1 MISVQ
6 QSLSYLHSHVITN
19 FVQTFETETG
29 LTMASCCDII
39 QDSNDIFH
47 GFSYLIKHL
56 FSLIDSAI
64 PCKSLTIKYL
74 TALERKDFFVELSKI
89 GIHFTKNSY
98 FGDYHNLCT
107 DICIYTTD
115 IWSIPDYRNTPEL
128 TIYQHNIDVFNA
140 FYSHISRF
148 KLYSGI
154 NSNGYIIV
162 SMVIYL
168 KFKRI
173 FVDALTSYNN
183 IINNILYI
191 HNQPSYSVN
200 TTVTTATTLSQQSLS
215 SNSKIKHKLADLIF
229 DIKNNLTDATYKE
242 IIEKIALISP

>member
-1 MISVQ
+1 MNSVQ
-6 QSLSYLHSHVITN
+6 QSRSYIHSHVITN

-29 LTMASCCDII
+29 LTMASCRDII
-39 QDSNDIFH
+39 EDSNDIFH

-56 FSLIDSAI
+56 LSLIDSAI
-64 PCKSLTIKYL
+64 PCKSFTIKYL

-98 FGDYHNLCT
+98 FGDHHNLCI

-148 KLYSGI
+148 ELYSGI

-168 KFKRI
+168 KFKTI
-173 FVDALTSYNN
+173 FADALTSYNN
-183 IINNILYI
+183 IINNIQYI
-191 HNQPSYSVN
+191 HNQPSSSVN
-200 TTVTTATTLSQQSLS
+200 TLTNATTLSLS